1 MVSFETGG
9 DMTPVETQYRNH
21 KIVIRD
27 DVEFVSHGVMLTLDR
42 APAKRIIEVDD
53 VDVTNRCRV
62 SDTDEQKTETAMRFI
77 DRIYPKRGNS

>member
-1 MVSFETGG
+1 
-9 DMTPVETQYRNH
+9 MTPVETQYRNH

-27 DVEFVSHGVMLTLDR
+27 EVETAAHGVMLTLGGPPR
-42 APAKRIIEVDD
+42 GKRIIEVDD